1 MTLLGELNFTPALG
15 AEARIDLV
23 EWYGKPAIR
32 KYRIPKSYRLEQLDR
47 LLRSKRTK
55 EEVEI
60 LYASKIAG
68 VNCPTVFFADPVSS
82 EIIMEYIQGPLLK
95 NISKNRNSIFAQI
108 GRFAAMLHSK
118 GIIHGDLTTKNL
130 IISGEKPVLI
140 DFGLSFFSDRIED
153 RAEDLHLLKQALKST
168 EPLKKAK
175 SEFEAALKGYEEI
188 SGSKLTRVIRLQIA
202 KIELR
207 GRYAQVD

>member
-1 MTLLGELNFTPALG
+1 MTLSEEVGFIPVEG
-15 AEARIDLV
+15 AEARIELV
-23 EWYGKPAIR
+23 DWYGKPAIR
-32 KYRIPKSYRLEQLDR
+32 KYRIPKPYRLEQLDR

-68 VNCPTVFFADPVSS
+68 ANCPMVYFADPETS
-82 EIIMEYIQGPLLK
+82 EIIMEYVQGPLLK
-95 NISKNRNSIFAQI
+95 NVSNNRKSFFLQV
-108 GRFAAMLHSK
+108 GRFAALLHSK
-118 GIIHGDLTTKNL
+118 GIIHGDLTTKN
-130 IISGEKPVLI
+130 IIVPAEKPFLI
-140 DFGLSFFSDRIED
+140 DFGLSFVSDRIED

-175 SEFEAALKGYEEI
+175 LEFEAALKGYGEI
-188 SGSKLTRVIRLQIA
+188 AGGKLTKSIRQQIA